1 MAILIVFLLGLVVG
15 SFLNCLIYRL
25 ETNQSFVFGRS
36 RCPNCQHPLSGRDLI
51 PVLSFIFLGG
61 KCRYCQKKIS
71 WQYPLVEIS
80 TALIFLLIFN
90 YQFLIFNQFPIFN
103 FIYLL
108 FVSSCL
114 IVIFVFDLKHYLIPD
129 EVLYPAI
136 IVTVLYRVSDCLKIG
151 VWDLLGHWSLVIG
164 NLKTLFNPLVSAF
177 VAGLLFLAIYLIT
190 RGRGMGFGDV
200 KLAFLMGLFLGFP
213 KIVVAV
219 FFAFLAG
226 ALIGLTL
233 ILLRKKTLKSQL
245 PFAPFLV
252 LGTFFAL
259 FFGQQIINYY
269 LNLVFF

>member
-1 MAILIVFLLGLVVG
+1 
-15 SFLNCLIYRL
+15 
-25 ETNQSFVFGRS
+25 
-36 RCPNCQHPLSGRDLI
+36 
-51 PVLSFIFLGG
+51 
-61 KCRYCQKKIS
+61 
-71 WQYPLVEIS
+71 
-80 TALIFLLIFN
+80 
-90 YQFLIFNQFPIFN
+90 
-103 FIYLL
+103 
-108 FVSSCL
+108 
-114 IVIFVFDLKHYLIPD
+114 
-129 EVLYPAI
+129 
-136 IVTVLYRVSDCLKIG
+136 
-151 VWDLLGHWSLVIG
+151 LVIG

-226 ALIGLTL
+226 ALIGLAL